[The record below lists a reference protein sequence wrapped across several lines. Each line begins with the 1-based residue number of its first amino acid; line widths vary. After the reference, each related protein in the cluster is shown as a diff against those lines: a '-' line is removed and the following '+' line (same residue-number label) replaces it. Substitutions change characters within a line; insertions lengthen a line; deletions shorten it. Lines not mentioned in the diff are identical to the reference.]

1 MTRNGRL
8 DVHHG
13 LRTAWQAILRGVG
26 EEGVTAW
33 QAILR
38 GVGVEGAAAWQAVLR
53 AVQNVNKKL
62 SWGLT
67 FGKAL

>member
-1 MTRNGRL
+1 MTSNGRL
-8 DVHHG
+8 DVRHG

-26 EEGVTAW
+26 EERVT
-33 QAILR
+33 
-38 GVGVEGAAAWQAVLR
+38 AWQAVLR